1 MARAWSWFITE
12 VRKRTSHDLQDL
24 FKKNARNEKLEES
37 RDPAIDI
44 EESLETSM
52 RVGGRPERNR
62 GVRNAPFVVLTGGDM
77 PSVLAE
83 ISFLSNPA
91 DEQWLMLPDNRQT
104 VAEGLYHGIE
114 EYFRNSNSLTTELA
128 YSSGRDRQLSAGISI
143 LRATVHPTLSFFETS
158 AIDPL
163 MLSR

>member
-12 VRKRTSHDLQDL
+12 VRKGTSHDLQDL

-37 RDPAIDI
+37 RDLAIDI

-62 GVRNAPFVVLTGGDM
+62 GVRNAPFVVLTDGDM

-128 YSSGRDRQLSAGISI
+128 FRREGIASSARVYRFCARLFT
-143 LRATVHPTLSFFETS
+143 LRCL
-158 AIDPL
+158 L
-163 MLSR
+163 